1 MTRWIEVEKA
11 RTFYRHDVPSV
22 VNLTSRT
29 TNLRFAVPVLNN
41 GPDPTLTS
49 EVQFCVFADHFTLPG
64 QHHREWTRDERE
76 VGLTRPAN
84 KPPVPIKNN
93 LKNAVMPEKSQSSL
107 PLPVPLHSRA
117 HTDCSDCFW

>member
-1 MTRWIEVEKA
+1 M
-11 RTFYRHDVPSV
+11 
-22 VNLTSRT
+22 
-29 TNLRFAVPVLNN
+29 
-41 GPDPTLTS
+41 
-49 EVQFCVFADHFTLPG
+49 QFCVFADHFTLPG

-107 PLPVPLHSRA
+107 PLPVPFITNFILTVAIASGNLDVNAFTAAREFEISA
-117 HTDCSDCFW
+117 LQNAMRTSKYIYMEIGD